1 MSDYVKGRIVNNIV
15 ELTGNKED
23 VDEAVMALLND
34 EGYVDFSKL
43 VPVDKDEDDIQM
55 DDYYNAALNVWL
67 EKDKEIDRQDYISS
81 MEFVGL
87 TRERVYTFT
96 ELTDT
101 QINVF
106 KTKYKVG
113 KMLNDANKFIDCVK
127 KKSIFNGFF
136 AREGAWGTGTQPIKQ
151 VIKGNRIEF
160 LTLNTPALKVFKA
173 LAMKFPN
180 IKIYYTYVYENE
192 NASKNL
198 RKEYNQVT
206 YKNREEKV
214 IKQESKDE
222 INTFKLIKDNV
233 TM

>member
-87 TRERVYTFT
+87 TRERVMY
-96 ELTDT
+96 LR
-101 QINVF
+101 Q
-106 KTKYKVG
+106 
-113 KMLNDANKFIDCVK
+113 
-127 KKSIFNGFF
+127 
-136 AREGAWGTGTQPIKQ
+136 
-151 VIKGNRIEF
+151 
-160 LTLNTPALKVFKA
+160 
-173 LAMKFPN
+173 N
-180 IKIYYTYVYENE
+180 I
-192 NASKNL
+192 
-198 RKEYNQVT
+198 R
-206 YKNREEKV
+206 
-214 IKQESKDE
+214 
-222 INTFKLIKDNV
+222 
-233 TM
+233 

>member
-173 LAMKFPN
+173 LAMKFSN

-198 RKEYNQVT
+198 LL
-206 YKNREEKV
+206 
-214 IKQESKDE
+214 
-222 INTFKLIKDNV
+222 FLL
-233 TM
+233 